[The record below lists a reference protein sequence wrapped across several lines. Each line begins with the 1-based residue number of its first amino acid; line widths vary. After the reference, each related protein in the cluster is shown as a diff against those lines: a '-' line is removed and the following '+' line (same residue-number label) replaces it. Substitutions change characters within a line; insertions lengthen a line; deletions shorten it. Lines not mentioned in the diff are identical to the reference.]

1 MITAIET
8 DVTDN
13 ASRIT
18 TLETANTVQGGL
30 ITAIET
36 DLDSNANKI
45 QFITSTTDS
54 TVITSNL
61 DITGNIF
68 MRGDRFVVES
78 ETKLINDA
86 VIGLANNNTTS
97 TTDTGFIMQRPE
109 ANVALIHHGASGSEY
124 ANHFTI
130 GYTQSTLTDADIG
143 VDTANIITVNIIG
156 NLVTQN
162 TITASYLHGDAS
174 NVTAVPATQITGTLD
189 VARIPSL
196 AASKITSGTLG
207 VARIPS
213 LAATKITTGTL
224 DVARIP
230 SLAAS
235 KITSGTLDA
244 ARIPTLN
251 QNTTGSAGS
260 AATLTTPRSIG
271 GVNFDGSVDITPT
284 TFTAATF
291 SGSGPVINCTASNP
305 GDMISKRYASADRYG
320 MGQYAGGITRL
331 FTSTAYSSGRIC
343 FSGATDDVT
352 GSAAAF
358 TDYVTIENDGNV
370 GIGTTSPGGT
380 LHVQADN
387 RVHITAGTVPAFT
400 GMSAVSEGRSQLVL
414 NSRYSDLVIAS
425 SYANDNHGSTLSFA
439 AVNPSN
445 TAEYRK
451 FVINQGNWGSRK
463 DFLDFG
469 LSASA
474 ADPNPHSSIN
484 STDTVLTLDGNNK
497 RVGIGTTTP
506 TSTLDVNGVLKV
518 RGGLA
523 YTNRPIAVVG
533 RNAGKVSTPDVIITN
548 VELYDPQNCH
558 NTSNGRFTVP
568 VGYAGYYLLMFNGIG
583 GQYDVQP
590 NTRWTVNGNDISW
603 GAAHVN
609 LGTGFTFTG
618 QYARLLMSCQHIH
631 YLNESDYVNIRM
643 VGGSTYGQSTT
654 HCSVCI
660 MYMGSN

>member
-1 MITAIET
+1 
-8 DVTDN
+8 
-13 ASRIT
+13 
-18 TLETANTVQGGL
+18 
-30 ITAIET
+30 
-36 DLDSNANKI
+36 
-45 QFITSTTDS
+45 
-54 TVITSNL
+54 
-61 DITGNIF
+61 
-68 MRGDRFVVES
+68 
-78 ETKLINDA
+78 
-86 VIGLANNNTTS
+86 
-97 TTDTGFIMQRPE
+97 
-109 ANVALIHHGASGSEY
+109 
-124 ANHFTI
+124 
-130 GYTQSTLTDADIG
+130 
-143 VDTANIITVNIIG
+143 
-156 NLVTQN
+156 
-162 TITASYLHGDAS
+162 
-174 NVTAVPATQITGTLD
+174 
-189 VARIPSL
+189 
-196 AASKITSGTLG
+196 
-207 VARIPS
+207 
-213 LAATKITTGTL
+213 
-224 DVARIP
+224 
-230 SLAAS
+230 
-235 KITSGTLDA
+235 
-244 ARIPTLN
+244 
-251 QNTTGSAGS
+251 
-260 AATLTTPRSIG
+260 
-271 GVNFDGSVDITPT
+271 
-284 TFTAATF
+284 
-291 SGSGPVINCTASNP
+291 
-305 GDMISKRYASADRYG
+305 MISKRYASADRYG

-548 VELYDPQNCH
+548 AELYDPQNCH

-618 QYARLLMSCQHIH
+618 LYARLLMSCQHIH
-631 YLNESDYVNIRM
+631 YLSESDYVNIRM
-643 VGGSTYGQSTT
+643 IGGSTYGTDTT